1 MNAARQ
7 CVASAGQD
15 RRENNHC
22 NQSKHR
28 AEKFGSRGLQR
39 ITAVSRRPRTALSQC
54 ETDLSSFHFGPPGAW
69 VPRRMHAKGI
79 AMSACPGGALRALQH
94 DQNPP
99 GSCANVCG
107 CVHVALD
114 PRKGKTIARAQACS
128 RRHLA
133 TFHLCRLPCSRLC
146 LHRCQTSHLWITSH
160 SSTHLWEVI
169 TKVITKVTSHLQVG
183 ETFVQSLNV
192 AFTTEGAGSV
202 WLKGAIA
209 GIHPHFG
216 KVILSIRHLIHPS
229 PART

>member
-1 MNAARQ
+1 MSRVPVKTVARTIIATNLNTAQ
-7 CVASAGQD
+7 RNSVHAVCS
-15 RRENNHC
+15 
-22 NQSKHR
+22 
-28 AEKFGSRGLQR
+28 GSQLLVGG
-39 ITAVSRRPRTALSQC
+39 PRTALSQC

-133 TFHLCRLPCSRLC
+133 TFHLCWLPCSRLR
-146 LHRCQTSHLWITSH
+146 LHRCPTSHLW
-160 SSTHLWEVI
+160 E
-169 TKVITKVTSHLQVG
+169 VTSHLQVG
-183 ETFVQSLNV
+183 ETRKRLFNP
-192 AFTTEGAGSV
+192 ER
-202 WLKGAIA
+202 
-209 GIHPHFG
+209 GIHNRRGREALAAGCHR
-216 KVILSIRHLIHPS
+216 RHS
-229 PART
+229 PAFWEGRFVGTSCDSSLTCPYLSLTVSGSRPVQ